1 MIIAATSLA
10 VTLWRRRGLIAAARC
25 GALGTIARQTLSTC
39 CRIDNVRSRW
49 TPIYL
54 TDVLKGTL
62 STDVCALTLNQGDTR
77 CGTNRHNLCFIG
89 VQLKLAAIHPD

>member
-49 TPIYL
+49 TLRCL

-62 STDVCALTLNQGDTR
+62 FPPMFAHSLSTKPRRDAEQQAKA
-77 CGTNRHNLCFIG
+77 NRE
-89 VQLKLAAIHPD
+89 VVAIELSLGS